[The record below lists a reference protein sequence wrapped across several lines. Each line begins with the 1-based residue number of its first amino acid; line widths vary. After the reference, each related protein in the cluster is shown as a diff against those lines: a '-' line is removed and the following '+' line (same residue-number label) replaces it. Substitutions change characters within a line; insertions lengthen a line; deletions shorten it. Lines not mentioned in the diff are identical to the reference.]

1 MEKINRANTIIR
13 LQPDVYEELTHLVQ
27 MTRRPI
33 GEITSEALRYAL
45 DNSHMVQVKAYDVVF
60 GECRRKETEK

>member
-1 MEKINRANTIIR
+1 MDKHKTNTIIR
-13 LQPDVYEELTHLVQ
+13 IQPDVYEKLTHIQQ

-33 GEITSEALRYAL
+33 SEIATEALRYAL

>member
-1 MEKINRANTIIR
+1 M
-13 LQPDVYEELTHLVQ
+13 YEELTHLVQ

-60 GECRRKETEK
+60 GECRKKETEK

>member
-1 MEKINRANTIIR
+1 M
-13 LQPDVYEELTHLVQ
+13 YEELTHLVK

-60 GECRRKETEK
+60 GDVRGKVGEI

>member
-1 MEKINRANTIIR
+1 M
-13 LQPDVYEELTHLVQ
+13 YEELTHLVK

-33 GEITSEALRYAL
+33 GEITSDALRYAL